1 MHQTGLSPS
10 PLQTGRQTLTSNVVE
25 TWNPFYGHEAWNIVQ
40 NIVHMIIID
49 HDTVMKRVAM
59 GCLCFITPEVSS
71 IEKFCENYQLLN
83 MLFLYLQKNATDA
96 IL

>member
-1 MHQTGLSPS
+1 
-10 PLQTGRQTLTSNVVE
+10 
-25 TWNPFYGHEAWNIVQ
+25 
-40 NIVHMIIID
+40 MIIID

-96 IL
+96 ILL